1 MKIVCLFACALLGM
15 SCLGMHVTKLESSSA
30 VESIKEPAASKEFH
44 PDYCVCTTCLAG
56 SAVLLE
62 RLDLQVQDIMH
73 RHKRSNRQKSL
84 PMPTV
89 DEVVML
95 EQFAQKIKGIH
106 DILKT
111 RPKLPKEEKS
121 KEYTIKVSKRRNT
134 LPLPSQSNF
143 LFPQEDS
150 DEDITSLKDPKIL
163 NFRYLCEKVNS
174 IHGAF

>member
-1 MKIVCLFACALLGM
+1 MKIVCLFACALLSI
-15 SCLGMHVTKLESSSA
+15 SCLGMHVTKPESSST

-44 PDYCVCTTCLAG
+44 PDYCVCTTCLAR

-73 RHKRSNRQKSL
+73 RHKRNNKQKSL

-89 DEVVML
+89 DELVML
-95 EQFAQKIKGIH
+95 EQFAQAINELH
-106 DILKT
+106 DKLKT

-134 LPLPSQSNF
+134 LPLPSHSN
-143 LFPQEDS
+143 LPLSQEES
-150 DEDITSLKDPKIL
+150 DEEIATLKDPQIL
-163 NFRYLCEKVNS
+163 NFGYLIKKV
-174 IHGAF
+174 HGFI